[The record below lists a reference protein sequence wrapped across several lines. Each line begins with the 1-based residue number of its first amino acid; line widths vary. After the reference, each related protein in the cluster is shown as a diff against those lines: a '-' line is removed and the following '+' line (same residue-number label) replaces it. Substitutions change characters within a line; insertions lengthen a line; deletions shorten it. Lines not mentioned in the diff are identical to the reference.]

1 MQIPMVT
8 VTSKGMLLEPSS
20 LEVPGA
26 MWYRAPWTLW
36 VTKDSTGLVG
46 CSGTWNHDST
56 QMKFALRDKGDVS

>member
-1 MQIPMVT
+1 MVT
-8 VTSKGMLLEPSS
+8 VTSKGMLLEASS

-26 MWYRAPWTLW
+26 YVVPGSMDS
-36 VTKDSTGLVG
+36 VETKDSTGLVG